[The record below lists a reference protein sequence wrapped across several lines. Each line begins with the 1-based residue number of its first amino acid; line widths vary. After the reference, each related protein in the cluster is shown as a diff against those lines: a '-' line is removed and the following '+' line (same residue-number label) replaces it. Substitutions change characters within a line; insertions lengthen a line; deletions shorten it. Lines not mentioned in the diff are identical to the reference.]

1 MRYLLPT
8 LKNIVSLLENC
19 ELQHIL
25 VWSICFS
32 ISLFICFPVK
42 MSILWYRRSLRL
54 HDNPALLSAVENSIF
69 FAAVYIF
76 DPSGKFD
83 LIELICINIIKGIL
97 SPTKKLVENR
107 TINSAFWSSALKIWT
122 KVFKKLAPSC
132 SFSSGIQ

>member
-1 MRYLLPT
+1 
-8 LKNIVSLLENC
+8 
-19 ELQHIL
+19 
-25 VWSICFS
+25 
-32 ISLFICFPVK
+32 

-54 HDNPALLSAVENSIF
+54 HDNPTLLSALENSIF

-76 DPSGKFD
+76 DPSGKLI

-122 KVFKKLAPSC
+122 KVFKKLARSC
-132 SFSSGIQ
+132 